1 MTDLKLT
8 EEQKNEIIIF
18 MADDIMKNL
27 NLNGIIEATKAFALE
42 NASRQYEELTDEQ
55 LKKVMGFI
63 AEQKA
68 QANAQSPVEAT
79 ETPA

>member
-55 LKKVMGFI
+55 LKKVMSFI

-68 QANAQSPVEAT
+68 QANTQSPVEAT